1 MFYVFDLKHPT
12 RNIPFVDAGIALTK
26 DQCEKIIV
34 DGIAVAQ
41 VPMRNRTGTGTMGSN
56 VENTSYK
63 QAVIGS
69 LFYESYE
76 WLFHHLGSMARRV
89 NDQNWNFDLTGSYEG
104 MDIITY
110 TAPTGSIVWHTD
122 LFAGDPSLG
131 EDTGMAARKLNMIIQ
146 LSDPNNYQGGEL
158 QLFVPE
164 LGNNEDRTIYTA
176 PRDQGKL
183 IIFPTYI
190 YHHVMPVTEGKRSS
204 LVTYCHGKHFV

>member
-1 MFYVFDLKHPT
+1 MFYVFDLKHPI
-12 RNIPFVDAGIALTK
+12 RNVPLVDAGIALTK

-34 DGIAVAQ
+34 DGTAVAE
-41 VPMRNRTGTGTMGSN
+41 VPLVSGSN
-56 VENTSYK
+56 VENSSYK
-63 QAVIGS
+63 QSVLGT
-69 LFYESYE
+69 LFYESNE

-110 TAPTGSIVWHTD
+110 TAPTGSMGWHTD
-122 LFAGDPSLG
+122 LFAG

-158 QLFVPE
+158 QLFVPG
-164 LGNNEDRTIYTA
+164 LGNNEDQTIYTA

-204 LVTYCHGKHFV
+204 LVTYCHGKQFI